1 MSLKAA
7 LLFCNYGP
15 YHLARIQGFHD
26 RAKSKNWQIMGIEL
40 ARTEEEYPWKID
52 IKCLPFPIHSVIT
65 NKAVEKSFPPQLLI
79 RLWHLLDQLQPDVI
93 AIAGYARPAMLAALL
108 WAKQHHK
115 PTILFSETTESDFA
129 RATWREQIKR
139 KIINQYQAALVG
151 GQPQKRY
158 LMQLG
163 MPENAIFCG
172 YNIVGNEAFHPDHIQ
187 HLPSPHDRP
196 YFLAINRFVTKKNL
210 PALINAYSTYHQLAG
225 DRAWDLILCGDGH
238 HRTQLEQQIL
248 DLNLTAH
255 VHLPGFLQ
263 QDQLLPYFA
272 HAQCFIHTSTHEQWG
287 LVVNEAM
294 AAGLPVL
301 VSDRCG
307 CAEDLV
313 IEGANG
319 FTFDPYKPEELTH
332 LMLRMSS
339 GDVDQAAMG
348 QAALQHIQQFSPS
361 YFADG
366 LMQAID
372 HTQKSRQ
379 PSLIL
384 KP

>member
-1 MSLKAA
+1 MSLRVA

-26 RAKSKNWQIMGIEL
+26 RAQSQNWQVTGIEL
-40 ARTEEEYPWKID
+40 ARSEEEYPWQTNID
-52 IKCLPFPIHSVIT
+52 TFPFPIYSVIQHQT
-65 NKAVEKSFPPQLLI
+65 VEQTSSLELSLQL
-79 RLWHLLDQLQPDVI
+79 HKLLQQVNPDVI
-93 AIAGYARPAMLAALL
+93 AIAGYARPAMLTALF

-115 PTILFSETTESDFA
+115 PAILFSETTAADFT
-129 RATWREQIKR
+129 RTTWREQIKR
-139 KIINQYQAALVG
+139 QIISQYQAALVG

-163 MPENAIFCG
+163 MSEASIFSG
-172 YNIVGNEAFHPDHIQ
+172 YNIVGNEDFHPDRIRS
-187 HLPSPHDRP
+187 LPAPLDRP

-210 PALINAYSTYHQLAG
+210 PVLINAYATYRQLAG
-225 DRAWDLILCGDGH
+225 DQAWDLILCGDGQL
-238 HRTQLEQQIL
+238 RTQLEQQISDRHL
-248 DLNLTAH
+248 AAH

-272 HAQCFIHTSTHEQWG
+272 HAQCFIHNSTHEQWG

-301 VSDRCG
+301 VSNRCG
-307 CAEDLV
+307 CVEDLLL
-313 IEGANG
+313 EGING
-319 FTFDPYKPEELTH
+319 FSFDPYQPEELAR
-332 LMLRMSS
+332 LMLRMGSAE
-339 GDVDQAAMG
+339 VDRGAMG
-348 QAALQHIQQFSPS
+348 QAALQHIQKFSPS

-366 LMQAID
+366 LMQAIEY
-372 HTQKSRQ
+372 TQQSRPQ
-379 PSLIL
+379 SLSL

>member
-1 MSLKAA
+1 MKIVA
-7 LLFCNYGP
+7 LTSVSGP
-15 YHLARIQGFHD
+15 YIVARYAEFAQRLASVTSLTVIEFGLTSTTYQWEPLNISVPYQ
-26 RAKSKNWQIMGIEL
+26 RAVLSNQPAEMQ
-40 ARTEEEYPWKID
+40 
-52 IKCLPFPIHSVIT
+52 PIHALVKHLWSNLVRLD
-65 NKAVEKSFPPQLLI
+65 PQVL
-79 RLWHLLDQLQPDVI
+79 V
-93 AIAGYARPAMLAALL
+93 IAGYAQPAMLAALL
-108 WAKQHHK
+108 WARLHHI
-115 PTILFSETTESDFA
+115 PAILLSETTETDFT
-129 RATWREQIKR
+129 RTVWREQIKQR
-139 KIINQYQAALVG
+139 IISQYQAALVG

-158 LMQLG
+158 LIKLG
-163 MPENAIFCG
+163 VPEKSIFYG
-172 YNIVGNEAFHPDHIQ
+172 YDIVGNDVFHPDRIQ

-210 PALINAYSTYHQLAG
+210 PVLINAYATYRQLAG
-225 DRAWDLILCGDGH
+225 DRAWDLVLCGDGQL
-238 HRTQLEQQIL
+238 RTQLEQQIL

-307 CAEDLV
+307 CVEDLLL
-313 IEGANG
+313 EGTNG
-319 FTFDPYKPEELTH
+319 FSFDPYKPEELTR

-339 GDVDQAAMG
+339 SEIDRAAMG

-366 LMQAID
+366 LMQAIAY
-372 HTQKSRQ
+372 TQQSRPQ
-379 PSLIL
+379 SLIL